1 MKTIPILIN
10 DRQIG
15 TIKEIPPVITNVY
28 NKWWKVYAIKKV
40 YHNPGKSVVIE
51 TKPSLPYRMRTI

>member
-1 MKTIPILIN
+1 MTIPVLIN
-10 DRQIG
+10 DRQIA
-15 TIKEIPPVITNVY
+15 TITEEAPVITRVY
-28 NKWWKVYAIKKV
+28 NKWWRVFSIKKV